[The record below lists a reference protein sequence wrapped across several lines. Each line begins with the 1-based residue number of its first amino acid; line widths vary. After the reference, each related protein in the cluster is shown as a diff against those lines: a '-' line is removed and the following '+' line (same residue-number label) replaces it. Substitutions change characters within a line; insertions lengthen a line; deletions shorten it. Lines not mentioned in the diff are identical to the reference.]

1 MLHTPRWVNWDANKR
16 PVNPNT
22 GTWASSTN
30 PSTWGTFHQARRESR
45 HIGYV
50 LGEGIGCIDLDHAL
64 SADGTLTPG
73 AQALVDYYPD
83 NWVEISPSGNGL
95 HIWGT
100 APEVRGLRRT
110 WRGQSIEFY
119 TQGRYITVTGNTWRR
134 GKLLPL

>member
-1 MLHTPRWVNWDANKR
+1 MLKTPRWVNWDPQKR
-16 PVNPNT
+16 PLNPSN
-22 GTWASSTN
+22 GHWASSTN
-30 PSTWGTFHQARRESR
+30 PDTWGTHAEARCKKRR
-45 HIGYV
+45 IGFV
-50 LGEGIGCIDLDHAL
+50 LGAGIGCIDLDHAL
-64 SADGTLTPG
+64 SANGTLTPG

-83 NWVEISPSGNGL
+83 NWVEISPSGDGL

-100 APEVRGLRRT
+100 APEVNGLRRT